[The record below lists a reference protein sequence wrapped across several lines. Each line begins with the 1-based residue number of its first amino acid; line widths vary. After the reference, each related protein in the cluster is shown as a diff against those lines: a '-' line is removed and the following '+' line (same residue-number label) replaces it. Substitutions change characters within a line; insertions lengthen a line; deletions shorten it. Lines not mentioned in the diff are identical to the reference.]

1 MKKPRIDDFDPS
13 ATKLSSPLDTMP
25 EIQPASRRVSSPA
38 PQGQVAT
45 MERPDVSSAE
55 LPDRPSVRPYART
68 GKNRSITRYAFE
80 FYQDQ
85 IEQLRRISLE
95 AKLEGEKGSMSE
107 MVREAIDDYIAKR
120 TNGGEE

>member
-25 EIQPASRRVSSPA
+25 EIQPAIRRVSSPA
-38 PQGQVAT
+38 QQGQVAT
-45 MERPDVSSAE
+45 MERPDMSSAD
-55 LPDRPSVRPYART
+55 LPERTPVRPYARA

-120 TNGGEE
+120 TGGGEE